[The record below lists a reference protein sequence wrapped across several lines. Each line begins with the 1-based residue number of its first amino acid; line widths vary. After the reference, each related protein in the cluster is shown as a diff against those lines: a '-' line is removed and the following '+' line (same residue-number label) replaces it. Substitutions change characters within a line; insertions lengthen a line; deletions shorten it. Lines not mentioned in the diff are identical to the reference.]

1 MPKRELIGHLPECPL
16 CGPGFEMEV
25 RLDKNGHP
33 YAWCPDCTVQILTH
47 GGHRA
52 EKMRARMK
60 PVEASQPEPEPP
72 APAAPAQPVP
82 EPEPEPEEP
91 EAQRPRR
98 RRKRA
103 AAGGGDWW

>member
-60 PVEASQPEPEPP
+60 PVEASQPEPEPEPP
-72 APAAPAQPVP
+72 APAAPAQPV
-82 EPEPEPEEP
+82 PEPEPEEP

>member
-52 EKMRARMK
+52 EKMRARMRPLETSK
-60 PVEASQPEPEPP
+60 PEPEPP
-72 APAAPAQPVP
+72 APAAHPVP
-82 EPEPEPEEP
+82 EPEPDQEEP

>member
-60 PVEASQPEPEPP
+60 PVEASEPEPEPP

-91 EAQRPRR
+91 GAQRPRR

>member
-60 PVEASQPEPEPP
+60 PLEASKPDPEPEPP
-72 APAAPAQPVP
+72 APAAQPVP

>member
-16 CGPGFEMEV
+16 CGPGFRMEV

-52 EKMRARMK
+52 EKMRARMEPLK
-60 PVEASQPEPEPP
+60 PEPEPEPP
-72 APAAPAQPVP
+72 APAAPAQPGP
-82 EPEPEPEEP
+82 EPEPEGKAEDEP
-91 EAQRPRR
+91 PAPRR